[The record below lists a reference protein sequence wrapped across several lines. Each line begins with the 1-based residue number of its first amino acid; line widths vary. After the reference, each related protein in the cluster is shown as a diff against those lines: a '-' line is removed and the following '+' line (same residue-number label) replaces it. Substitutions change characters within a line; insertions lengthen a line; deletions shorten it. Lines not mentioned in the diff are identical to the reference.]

1 MSKAKVV
8 RKKVGQVWRLNRY
21 NYPLSSGTYTIVALD
36 TDRWGSNIAKVRPA
50 GRSSDSDRII
60 DRRGMTTARG
70 LWTYMGM
77 SDDKPAP
84 WVYSCI
90 SCGSKQISMALGPS
104 RRERCDVCGGWAQ
117 P

>member
-21 NYPLSSGTYTIVALD
+21 NYPLPPGTYTIITLD
-36 TDRWGSNIAKVRPA
+36 TDRWGSNTAKVKSISDA
-50 GRSSDSDRII
+50 GLERII
-60 DRRGMTTARG
+60 DRRGMTTAKG

-77 SDDKPAP
+77 SDDKPTP

-90 SCGSKQISMALGPS
+90 SCGSKQISVALGPS
-104 RRERCDVCGGWAQ
+104 RRERCDVCGDWAQ